1 MDSHQRARLRRHQAT
16 PTDVTEEQRKLT
28 GPNSAFINCIRDTI
42 RATPGTYESIVQLL
56 LSMEPEI
63 REPASDT
70 NNSSPRS
77 EWSSVTM
84 VAPRSPMQELPRGT
98 RMVPGVFLGSY
109 TNTYVPGPVYT
120 NCDWTGTMP
129 SFEQWQTVVECDDRM
144 DVDVVSNSHSDN
156 GGVEGSG
163 DANLEA
169 SSVHQTEEQE
179 QYEPM
184 EIEMD
189 IDDEEQQQQQSE
201 DQQQRPGEQQ
211 HAEEQQNAEEQQH
224 VEEEQQHI
232 EEGQHQQEEQ
242 PEEQQSFH
250 PQPSPTA
257 AQPNEHAKEQHQQQ
271 QEEQQDEEPVGPQP
285 SRPQHSP
292 TAAKS
297 NKNAEEQ
304 HQQQNEEQQE
314 EEPVHHQPS
323 PTDTQSNEQ
332 AAPASQPDAHPAL
345 PAPDFLAD
353 PFAGTESHT
362 KQFIRS
368 MGEAAM
374 LIRELRYGRDY
385 VQSGA
390 LFPSTSC
397 EGYQEF
403 RKRLE
408 AGMRMS
414 PHNGMKKCF
423 EEVEICLE
431 MIVDC
436 LVVAQVLEMVQN
448 WSAWGVNPLG

>member
-1 MDSHQRARLRRHQAT
+1 MDSHQRERLRRHQAT

-63 REPASDT
+63 REAASDT
-70 NNSSPRS
+70 NSNSPRS

-84 VAPRSPMQELPRGT
+84 VAPRSPMQELPRAT
-98 RMVPGVFLGSY
+98 RLVPGVFLGSY

-129 SFEQWQTVVECDDRM
+129 SFEQWQTVVEYDDRM
-144 DVDVVSNSHSDN
+144 DVDVASSSHSVN
-156 GGVEGSG
+156 GGGEGSV

-179 QYEPM
+179 QYELM

-189 IDDEEQQQQQSE
+189 IDAEEQQSE

-211 HAEEQQNAEEQQH
+211 HAEEQQNAEEQQYL
-224 VEEEQQHI
+224 
-232 EEGQHQQEEQ
+232 EEGQHQQEEQPEEQ

-292 TAAKS
+292 TAAQS

-314 EEPVHHQPS
+314 EEPVHPQPS

-332 AAPASQPDAHPAL
+332 AAPASQPSAQPAL

-353 PFAGTESHT
+353 PFAGTESRT
-362 KQFIRS
+362 NQFIRS

-403 RKRLE
+403 RRRLE

-414 PHNGMKKCF
+414 PHNSMKKCF
-423 EEVEICLE
+423 DEVEICLE